1 MTFTG
6 PDLRPR
12 SVAVAHLSGTMM
24 SGTPPA
30 AWSAWT
36 CTAIQE
42 RVRMSGKHSAY
53 THDDQGN
60 DATKRCAGD
69 LRPVTGSKTDAVI
82 PAQSTS
88 IVLPGSCAMRA
99 TRSWARA
106 YSPTFLQKPE

>member
-12 SVAVAHLSGTMM
+12 SVAVAQLSGTMM

-36 CTAIQE
+36 CAAARE

-99 TRSWARA
+99 TRSCVRA
-106 YSPTFLQKPE
+106 